1 MFVCTYMQLMIGA
14 NMYNIMTHC
23 HRDEMIH
30 CHDHRSV
37 GTYERDVS

>member
-1 MFVCTYMQLMIGA
+1 MFVHTYVQLMIGA
-14 NMYNIMTHC
+14 NIYNIMTHY
-23 HRDEMIH
+23 HRDEVH